1 MSNFY
6 ISPAYS
12 KYEINT
18 YNLTQCYL
26 TLQKTSCFKF
36 LDSSHAIEKYHFS

>member
-18 YNLTQCYL
+18 YNLTHHIMLLLKVTIVIL
-26 TLQKTSCFKF
+26 TKKIILLTF
-36 LDSSHAIEKYHFS
+36 LKE